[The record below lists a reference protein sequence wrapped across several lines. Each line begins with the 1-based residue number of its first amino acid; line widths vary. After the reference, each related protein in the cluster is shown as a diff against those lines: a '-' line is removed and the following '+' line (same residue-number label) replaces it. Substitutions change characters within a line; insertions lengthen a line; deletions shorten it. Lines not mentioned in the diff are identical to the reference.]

1 MLPSQLLL
9 TQGGTTAPPEPNVWA
24 AGWLPIEEGFGGA
37 NRASTQC
44 TPLPG
49 AQGGGLTLSLSVSNT
64 EAAHG
69 TQWAGAV
76 SWELGGAT
84 VGMTAAGWGNE
95 EEAAA
100 EARGPAL
107 ALMPQGTP

>member
-9 TQGGTTAPPEPNVWA
+9 TQGGTTVPPEQKAWA
-24 AGWLPIEEGFGGA
+24 AGRLPIEEGFGGA

-49 AQGGGLTLSLSVSNT
+49 AKGGGLTLSLSVSNT

-69 TQWAGAV
+69 TQWAGAGLLGTGRSHSGHDC
-76 SWELGGAT
+76 SW
-84 VGMTAAGWGNE
+84 VGK
-95 EEAAA
+95 
-100 EARGPAL
+100 
-107 ALMPQGTP
+107 